1 MSTRILVA
9 YASQRGSTA
18 EIAQAVGKELASAG
32 YSVDTAAM
40 KAVSSLEGYAAVVFG
55 GPLYIGKV
63 VGEMRA
69 FLKYHH
75 DALLKVPVAAF
86 CVGIAP
92 VSKNPA
98 EKDAAM
104 QIFHAAISAVEPVEE
119 ILFAGKVDVEK
130 LPFVQKW
137 MWKKVQG
144 PVGDFRDWDAIS
156 AWARELPGKLGL
168 NTTSQPEP

>member
-18 EIAQAVGKELASAG
+18 GIAQAIGRELESAG
-32 YSVDTAAM
+32 YSVDTTPM
-40 KAVSSLEGYAAVVFG
+40 KLVSSLDGYAAVVIG
-55 GPLYIGKV
+55 TPIYIGKV
-63 VGEMRA
+63 VGEARA
-69 FLKYHH
+69 FLKYNET
-75 DALLKVPVAAF
+75 ALLKVPVAGF

-98 EKDAAM
+98 EKDSVLG
-104 QIFHAAISAVEPVEE
+104 IFHSAIASVNPVDET
-119 ILFAGKVDVEK
+119 IFAGKVEVEK

-144 PVGDFRDWDAIS
+144 PVGDFRDWEAIS

-168 NTTSQPEP
+168 KTIPPG